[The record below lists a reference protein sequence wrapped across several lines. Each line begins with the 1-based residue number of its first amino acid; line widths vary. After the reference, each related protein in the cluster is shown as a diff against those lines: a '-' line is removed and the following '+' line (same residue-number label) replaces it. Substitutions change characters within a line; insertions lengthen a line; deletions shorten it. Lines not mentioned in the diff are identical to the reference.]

1 MKSVE
6 QLRYCAPVASLGFDL
21 DSLTPPPEGDM
32 AVAQARAAWPD
43 KFFWLHPPLGWC
55 REERGTLIE
64 RLCRMVR
71 DAGPR
76 RYCLM
81 ISEDVPPNWQETV
94 PLVLETLAGSQ

>member
-1 MKSVE
+1 MGRLPLWVLISFAHAAAGG
-6 QLRYCAPVASLGFDL
+6 RHGRRSGPRR
-21 DSLTPPPEGDM
+21 M
-32 AVAQARAAWPD
+32 ARQVLLS
-43 KFFWLHPPLGWC
+43 LHPPLGWC
-55 REERGTLIE
+55 REATRDAHRAAL
-64 RLCRMVR
+64 RRMVR